1 MNNYFKY
8 LPVSDD
14 DVNWGLYVLN
24 AGYNRIEK
32 SANYPPAGHPSDH
45 YFDWDK
51 GRILDEY
58 QIIYISQGSGSF
70 ESKHCKLTTVQEG
83 SIILLFPGEW
93 HRFKPLKESGWDEY
107 WVGFKGN
114 IIGNIVQQHFISPN
128 QCVLQLGLNDQLIHL
143 FETILEKTKTEQPG
157 YQALASGM
165 ILHLL
170 GTVYAKTKQEEMEQE
185 DISEVLINKARIL
198 LREYVHK
205 NIAVEQVAEE
215 LQVSYSW
222 FRKAFKT
229 FTGIAP
235 HQYVLQLKIEKAKT
249 LLADT
254 TKPIKAI
261 ASELGF
267 ESSFYFS
274 RIFKNKT
281 GQAPDAYRKMIRI
294 ANQTKTYEG
303 HKSAPCAH

>member
-1 MNNYFKY
+1 MTNHFKY

-14 DVNWGLYVLN
+14 DVNWGLHVLN
-24 AGYNRIEK
+24 AGYNRIDK
-32 SANYPPAGHPSDH
+32 AVSYPPPGHPSDH

-58 QIIYISQGSGSF
+58 QIIYISRGAGTF
-70 ESKHCKLTTVQEG
+70 ESESHKKIEVKEGTV
-83 SIILLFPGEW
+83 ILLFPQEW
-93 HRFKPLKESGWDEY
+93 HRFKPNPDSGWDEF

-114 IIGNIVQQHFISPN
+114 IIKNIVQNHFITPKQS
-128 QCVLQLGLNDQLIHL
+128 VLQIGIHDHIINL
-143 FETILEKTKTEQPG
+143 FSDIIAHTKIEQPG
-157 YQALASGM
+157 YQQLISGM

-170 GTVYAKTKQEEMEQE
+170 GEIYAKTKQEAVKHK
-185 DISEVLINKARIL
+185 DISEVVINKSRVL
-198 LREYVHK
+198 LRSYVDK
-205 NIAVEQVAEE
+205 NITIAHVAEE

-235 HQYVLQLKIEKAKT
+235 HQYLLQLKIERAKL

-254 TKPIKAI
+254 TKSVKEI
-261 ASELGF
+261 AFELGF

-274 RIFKNKT
+274 RIFKIKT
-281 GQAPDAYRKMIRI
+281 SYSPDTYRKRI
-294 ANQTKTYEG
+294 QIDDFG
-303 HKSAPCAH
+303 

>member
-14 DVNWGLYVLN
+14 DINWGLYILN

-32 SANYPPAGHPSDH
+32 SADYPPAGHPSGH
-45 YFDWDK
+45 YFHWDK
-51 GRILDEY
+51 GRVLDEY

-70 ESKHCKLTTVQEG
+70 ESTHCKLTTVQEG
-83 SIILLFPGEW
+83 SIILLLPGEW
-93 HRFKPLKESGWDEY
+93 HRFKPFKETGWDEY
-107 WVGFKGN
+107 WVGFKGS
-114 IIGNIVQQHFISPN
+114 IISNIVQQHFITADQS
-128 QCVLQLGLNDQLIHL
+128 VLQTGLDDQLINL
-143 FETILEKTKTEQPG
+143 FSGILEKTKTEQPG
-157 YQALASGM
+157 YQAIASGM
-165 ILHLL
+165 LLHLL
-170 GTVYAKTKQEEMEQE
+170 GAVYAKTKQQEMEQE
-185 DISEVLINKARIL
+185 DISASLINKARIM
-198 LREYVHK
+198 LRDNVHK
-205 NIAVEQVAEE
+205 NMAIEGIAEE

-261 ASELGF
+261 ASALGF

-281 GQAPDAYRKMIRI
+281 TYSPEAYRKMIRTSR
-294 ANQTKTYEG
+294 Q
-303 HKSAPCAH
+303 APPY